1 MDWSYEGI
9 QKLIKLSAFAFTGWA
24 LSWILFFVLLP
35 LMVSLFGKAKGA
47 AVNYGLS
54 WVSMVVIII
63 VLELIYRKEKNN

>member
-1 MDWSYEGI
+1 MDWSYDGI

-63 VLELIYRKEKNN
+63 VLELIYRKEK